1 MQLLR
6 MPQSRCLRAGRWRRR
21 LCRASGPQRKVV
33 MRSGLHF
40 ARFTVLDGDYRFF
53 GAIRPGWDVE
63 GGVDAFD
70 VDGHC
75 FYATFTGTCFPDGR
89 D

>member
-1 MQLLR
+1 
-6 MPQSRCLRAGRWRRR
+6 
-21 LCRASGPQRKVV
+21 